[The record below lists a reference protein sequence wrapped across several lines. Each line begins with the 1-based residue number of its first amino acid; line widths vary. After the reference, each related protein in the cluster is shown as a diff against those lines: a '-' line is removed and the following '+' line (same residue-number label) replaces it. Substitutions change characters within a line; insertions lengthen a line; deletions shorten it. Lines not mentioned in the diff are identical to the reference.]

1 VVPAMPASIP
11 KAMTRAP
18 MGVAMNWSTIEPIG
32 ARLFIDALCVGTRG
46 NPVMVVVMLDDP
58 ARRHLSLDNAGRR
71 HLAFDVFTLT
81 VTRPVEV
88 GCRRWC
94 R

>member
-1 VVPAMPASIP
+1 
-11 KAMTRAP
+11 
-18 MGVAMNWSTIEPIG
+18 MNWSIIEPIG
-32 ARLFIDALCVGTRG
+32 ARLFIDALCVDARG

-81 VTRPVEV
+81 VPRPVEV
-88 GCRRWC
+88 GCKRWC